1 MILEGDRYMSPRF
14 LLALT
19 MLLTSSA
26 WAQSVISAHSGV
38 IQYTEGQVTLDGK
51 TIQPKFAEFPD
62 VKVGQTLAAQDGR
75 TEVLL
80 TPGVFLRVAEN
91 SSVRMVS
98 NKLADTKVE
107 IVSGTAIV
115 EVSELLQNNAI
126 TLQVHDVQIA
136 LLKKGLYKIDADDP
150 GRLRVYDGDA
160 RVTSST
166 NATLTAGRGREV
178 VFGAVL
184 EARSFDTKQTD
195 AFYRWA
201 ARRDE
206 YVAQANLVAAKSA
219 GNSFYD
225 FGSGLGYG
233 GTSGSGAWAWNP
245 WYGMFTFV
253 PSYGMSMSPF
263 GYSYYSPGTVGY
275 FYGAAYGN
283 GGYINPNS
291 YNAVRTASGMSAV
304 SAPVRSS
311 MATAAARGTSMAN
324 GGYAGPANGG
334 FSGSGAAAP
343 AGGGMSGGGM
353 TAGGVGGGARS
364 GGATSSAG
372 RH

>member
-1 MILEGDRYMSPRF
+1 MMILEGDCNMSGRF

-19 MLLTSSA
+19 LVLTGSA
-26 WAQSVISAHSGV
+26 GAQSVISAHSGV

-51 TIQPKFAEFPD
+51 TVQPKFAEFPD

-75 TEVLL
+75 AEVLL

-91 SSVRMVS
+91 SSIRMVS

-107 IVSGTAIV
+107 IVSGTAVV

-126 TLQVHDVQIA
+126 SLQVHDNQIA
-136 LLKKGLYKIDADDP
+136 LIKKGLYRIDADDP

-160 RVTSST
+160 RVTSGANST
-166 NATLTAGRGREV
+166 VTAGRGREV

-184 EARSFDTKQTD
+184 EARNFDTKQTD

-219 GNSFYD
+219 GSSFYD
-225 FGSGLGYG
+225 VGSGLGYG
-233 GTSGSGAWAWNP
+233 ATSGAGAWAFNP

-253 PSYGMSMSPF
+253 PAYGMSMSPF

-275 FYGAAYGN
+275 FYGAAYGG

-304 SAPVRSS
+304 SAPMRSS
-311 MATAAARGTSMAN
+311 MSSAVARGTTM
-324 GGYAGPANGG
+324 
-334 FSGSGAAAP
+334 
-343 AGGGMSGGGM
+343 AGGGFAGPSSGLSSTSAGGM
-353 TAGGVGGGARS
+353 TAGGVSGGARS
-364 GGATSSAG
+364 AATSSAG